1 MCTGACVT
9 ERGGE
14 DAHTPGMLYRT
25 TEALPFSQNSS
36 FGHTVTACYYYLAER
51 LRQHLG
57 HGEEAD
63 EEAVHKKWDQRG
75 GVKNPVRHRD
85 GLGRHPAGERHVNYQ
100 NCQQDVV
107 IPVFV

>member
-1 MCTGACVT
+1 MLWRRAVEQT
-9 ERGGE
+9 RQQLFR
-14 DAHTPGMLYRT
+14 DASWSFLALLYRT

-36 FGHTVTACYYYLAER
+36 FGHTVTVCYYLAER

-75 GVKNPVRHRD
+75 NREG
-85 GLGRHPAGERHVNYQ
+85 
-100 NCQQDVV
+100 
-107 IPVFV
+107 